1 MKNIEFEISPDGDK
15 LIINTKAISLKE
27 MQEKGPAVYKQSI
40 ELYSY
45 AKEVIQLLKQKQYAA
60 TWK

>member
-1 MKNIEFEISPDGDK
+1 MKNIEFEIAPDGDK
-15 LIINTKAISLKE
+15 LIISNKTVYLKE
-27 MQEKGPAVYKQSI
+27 MQEKGPAIYRQSI